1 MYTVR
6 EKCEKRYCPHPH
18 RCPPLLRPRP
28 PPPFSSAHPH
38 PPAVCGQ
45 RKNIFSSHQPYTSLK
60 LHSPP
65 TSGHRRLTPPRHHN
79 HPCHRRTT
87 TLVPVLECPLLR
99 EGDTGMRI
107 RCRHRAHAFVVLI
120 QRRRRWYATA
130 ATPLPSQSPPTFP
143 LPLPFVL
150 PFLFILPC
158 GRHPPLPLCPSRPAR
173 SGIGGRDGAVR
184 HCGVALCG

>member
-1 MYTVR
+1 MIKSDCISTSQVVILQFLLHIVQYTVQ
-6 EKCEKRYCPHPH
+6 EKSEKRYCPHPH

-38 PPAVCGQ
+38 PPTVCGQ

-87 TLVPVLECPLLR
+87 TLVPVLQCPLLR
-99 EGDTGMRI
+99 SLG
-107 RCRHRAHAFVVLI
+107 RHRHENTVSAPCARFCGAHPEAPQVV
-120 QRRRRWYATA
+120 RHCCYPA
-130 ATPLPSQSPPTFP
+130 AVSEPPHVPSSS
-143 LPLPFVL
+143 
-150 PFLFILPC
+150 
-158 GRHPPLPLCPSRPAR
+158 PLCP
-173 SGIGGRDGAVR
+173 
-184 HCGVALCG
+184 ALSLYPPLW